1 MLPNQPTGA
10 RPSTHAK
17 NDLGEESRLDEAMER
32 ADQLLVTSLK
42 KDERLRGRRRVLLIA
57 LGVVIAG
64 GLVMSLILCLV
75 FLNSG
80 TDAQKPSAPLQGPA
94 AQTGQE
100 PRHSQAAQTKTVAFN
115 NADDA
120 GRLSAEG
127 WSLWQKQDVNA
138 AAAKFEQAVK
148 LDPKNVGAWNG
159 LGWASFSASNF
170 EAANKAFH
178 KAIALEQKHPA
189 ALNGLGQ
196 VALSQ
201 RKYAEAE
208 KYLLQAAPQASAAW
222 YGLTKVY
229 LLTGKYEK
237 AAKWAEKII
246 QSGEADPDVQRL
258 LAAAKKRD
266 LPADLR
272 KMIEPDPHGT
282 SVARAWQ
289 LMNQGRSDDAK
300 ALFKEVLLKDP
311 RYAAALNGMGWC
323 LLNAGNLDEAKTY
336 FQKTLAVEPLAGG
349 SLNGLARV
357 YSAQGETEQAIKI
370 WQKMVDKIPGPHAGT
385 AGLADAYFEKK
396 EYKKAVPLLEQL
408 AKANPND
415 EEVKHKLELARTGEA
430 K

>member
-1 MLPNQPTGA
+1 MLPNQPTGKRA
-10 RPSTHAK
+10 TAQAK
-17 NDLGEESRLDEAMER
+17 NGLGEESRLDDAMER
-32 ADQLLVTSLK
+32 ADQLLLSSLK
-42 KDERLRGRRRVLLIA
+42 KEERRRGRRLLYIA
-57 LGVVIAG
+57 LGILVVG
-64 GLVMSLILCLV
+64 GVTMSLILCVV
-75 FLNSG
+75 FLNPG
-80 TDAQKPSAPLQGPA
+80 TNAQVLSPSEKNLAVQASPKPRGA
-94 AQTGQE
+94 E
-100 PRHSQAAQTKTVAFN
+100 AAQTKTVAFD

-138 AAAKFEQAVK
+138 AAAKFQQAVK

-178 KAIALEQKHPA
+178 KCIALEPKHPA

-196 VALSQ
+196 VALYQ
-201 RKYAEAE
+201 RKYADAE
-208 KYLLQAAPQASAAW
+208 KYLLKAAPQASAAW

-246 QSGEADPDVQRL
+246 KSGEADPDIQLL

-266 LPADLR
+266 LPSDLR
-272 KMIEPDPHGT
+272 KMIEPDPQAT

-300 ALFKEVLLKDP
+300 ALFKNVLQQNPKNT
-311 RYAAALNGMGWC
+311 AALNGMGWC
-323 LLNAGNLDEAKTY
+323 LLNAGDLDEAKTY

-357 YSAQGETEQAIKI
+357 YAAQGETEQAVKL
-370 WQKMVDKIPGPHAGT
+370 WQQMVDKIPGPHAGT
-385 AGLADAYFEKK
+385 VGLADAYFEKK

-415 EEVKHKLELARTGEA
+415 ADVKHKLELARSGEA